1 MKFTLDKRSLHNRYG
16 MARKSRK
23 NTGAV
28 IEAPVQISNY
38 FPTAIYVRLSIE
50 NSGKDDDG
58 DSIANQISFCKA
70 YLAEHTDLKLY
81 DIYEDNGEKGTN
93 FDRPEF
99 KRMMDDIR
107 SGKVKCVLV
116 KDLSRFGRDYIEAG
130 EYLEKIFPFMGIRF
144 ISITDGYDSLNCDDA
159 ESALMIPLKN
169 MINDVYAKDISR
181 KIITSFRARQEKGEF
196 LPAFAPYGYVKSK
209 EVAYRYEIDQ
219 ETAPYVRMIF
229 EWKAEGVSHNEICK
243 RLNDMGA
250 VTPARRKVD
259 LGIWRAE
266 KYKHT
271 VWHGRT
277 IIDIMKNPTY
287 TGCIVYGRIPKS
299 LYEGIKMHRAPEE
312 EWRYVPDAHEPIIS
326 QELFDKVQ
334 KMFADRAEKFKA
346 KMDENAP
353 LRELVTNHFKGKIY
367 CGDCGK
373 RMRFVKPT
381 DKRYPVDQDH
391 AVYVCGGY
399 LDSGYS
405 RCSRHSIRY
414 PVVADAVLAAINIQ
428 LELALKQEQLIRQMR
443 GSVKEKNLIDKY
455 VGQINYLSQ
464 ELKKL
469 NGKREALFENF
480 AEGIL
485 DEAEYQFAKK
495 KYDEEAKEI
504 EKKLTV
510 EKAKKVQLDD
520 ILSLSNEWLV
530 AIHKA
535 ENVTEIDAGLVKHLV
550 SSVKIF
556 EDNRVEVELNFC
568 DQRNIFNRI
577 IAEMAGEA
585 NE

>member
-1 MKFTLDKRSLHNRYG
+1 

-23 NTGAV
+23 NTDAV
-28 IEAPVQISNY
+28 IETPAQTSSY
-38 FPTAIYVRLSIE
+38 FSTAIYIRLSIE

-58 DSIANQISFCKA
+58 DSITNQISFCKA

-81 DIYEDNGEKGTN
+81 DIYEDNGKKGTN

-107 SGKVKCVLV
+107 GGKVKCVLV

-130 EYLEKIFPFMGIRF
+130 EYLEKIFPFMGVRF
-144 ISITDGYDSLNCDDA
+144 ISITDGYDSLTCDDA
-159 ESALMIPLKN
+159 EGALMIPLKN

-259 LGIWRAE
+259 IAIWRAE

-312 EWRYVPDAHEPIIS
+312 EWRYVPDAHEPIVS

-414 PVVADAVLAAINIQ
+414 PVVADAVLAAIIIQ

-443 GSVKEKNLIDKY
+443 GSVREKNLIDKY

-464 ELKKL
+464 ELKKT
-469 NGKREALFENF
+469 NSKREALFENF

-520 ILSLSNEWLV
+520 ILSLSNEWLMT
-530 AIHKA
+530 IHKA
-535 ENVTEIDAGLVKHLV
+535 ENVIEIDAGLVKHLV

-556 EDNRVEVELNFC
+556 EDNRVEVELNFG

>member
-1 MKFTLDKRSLHNRYG
+1 

-28 IEAPVQISNY
+28 IETSVQTSNY
-38 FPTAIYVRLSIE
+38 FSTAIYVRLSIE

-70 YLAEHTDLKLY
+70 YLTEHADLKLY
-81 DIYEDNGEKGTN
+81 GIYEDNGEKGTN

-144 ISITDGYDSLNCDDA
+144 ISITDGYDSLTCDDA
-159 ESALMIPLKN
+159 EGALMIPLKN
-169 MINDVYAKDISR
+169 MINDVYAKGISR

-209 EVAYRYEIDQ
+209 EVAYRYEVDQ

-243 RLNDMGA
+243 RLNAMGA

-266 KYKHT
+266 RYKNT
-271 VWHGRT
+271 VWFGRT
-277 IIDIMKNPTY
+277 IIDILKNPTY

-312 EWRYVPDAHEPIIS
+312 EWRYVPNAHEPIIS

-334 KMFADRAEKFKA
+334 KMFADRAKKFQK
-346 KMDENAP
+346 KMNENAP

-381 DKRYPVDQDH
+381 DKRYPIDQNH

-414 PVVADAVLAAINIQ
+414 PLVAEAVLAAIKVQ
-428 LELALKQEQLIRQMR
+428 LEFALKQEQLIRQMR
-443 GSVKEKNLIDKY
+443 GSVRVRNLIDKY

-464 ELKKL
+464 ELKKI
-469 NGKREALFENF
+469 NSKREVLFENF

-485 DEAEYQFAKK
+485 DDAEYQFAKK
-495 KYDEEAKEI
+495 KYDDEATEI

-510 EKAKKVQLDD
+510 EKAKKTQLDD
-520 ILSLSNEWLV
+520 VLSLSNEWLG
-530 AIHKA
+530 AIRQA
-535 ENVTEIDAGLVKHLV
+535 ESVVEIDSDLVKHLV

-556 EDNRVEVELNFC
+556 NDNRVEVELNFAE
-568 DQRNIFNRI
+568 QRNVFNLI
-577 IAEMAGEA
+577 IAEMAGDKHE
-585 NE
+585 

>member
-1 MKFTLDKRSLHNRYG
+1 

-70 YLAEHTDLKLY
+70 YLTEHTDLKLY

-159 ESALMIPLKN
+159 EGALMIPLKN

-209 EVAYRYEIDQ
+209 KVAYRYEIDQ

-312 EWRYVPDAHEPIIS
+312 EWRYVPDAHEPIVS

-381 DKRYPVDQDH
+381 DKRYPIDQDH

-414 PVVADAVLAAINIQ
+414 PVVADAVLAAINMQ

-443 GSVKEKNLIDKY
+443 GSAREKNLIDKY

-464 ELKKL
+464 ELKKT
-469 NGKREALFENF
+469 NSKREALFENF

-520 ILSLSNEWLV
+520 ILSLSNEWLE

-556 EDNRVEVELNFC
+556 EDNRVEVELYFG

>member
-1 MKFTLDKRSLHNRYG
+1 

-28 IEAPVQISNY
+28 IETPVQTSNY
-38 FPTAIYVRLSIE
+38 FSTAIYVRLSIE

-107 SGKVKCVLV
+107 GGKVKCVLV

-130 EYLEKIFPFMGIRF
+130 KYLEKIFPFMGIRF
-144 ISITDGYDSLNCDDA
+144 ISITDGYDSLTCDDA
-159 ESALMIPLKN
+159 EGALMIPLKN

-209 EVAYRYEIDQ
+209 EVAYRYEVDQ

-250 VTPARRKVD
+250 VTPARRKID

-414 PVVADAVLAAINIQ
+414 PVVADAVLAAINMQ

-464 ELKKL
+464 KLKRI
-469 NGKREALFENF
+469 NSKREDLFENF

-485 DEAEYQFAKK
+485 DEAEYQFSKK
-495 KYDEEAKEI
+495 KYDDEAEEI

-556 EDNRVEVELNFC
+556 DDNRVEVELNFG

-577 IAEMAGEA
+577 IAEMADEA

>member
-1 MKFTLDKRSLHNRYG
+1 

-28 IEAPVQISNY
+28 IEAPVQACSY
-38 FPTAIYVRLSIE
+38 FSTAIYVRLSIE

-93 FDRPEF
+93 FDRPAF
-99 KRMMDDIR
+99 MRMMDDIR
-107 SGKVKCVLV
+107 GGKVKCVLV

-144 ISITDGYDSLNCDDA
+144 ISITDGYDSLTCDDA
-159 ESALMIPLKN
+159 EGALMIPLKN

-428 LELALKQEQLIRQMR
+428 LELALKQEQLFRQMR

-464 ELKKL
+464 ELKKI

-495 KYDEEAKEI
+495 KYDDEAAEI
-504 EKKLTV
+504 ERKLTV
-510 EKAKKVQLDD
+510 EKAKKVQLDN
-520 ILSLSNEWLV
+520 ILSLSNEWLE

-535 ENVTEIDAGLVKHLV
+535 ENVIEIDAGLVKHLV

-556 EDNRVEVELNFC
+556 EDNRVEVELNFG

-577 IAEMAGEA
+577 IAEMAGEV

>member
-1 MKFTLDKRSLHNRYG
+1 

-38 FPTAIYVRLSIE
+38 FSTAIYVRLSIE

-93 FDRPEF
+93 FDRPAF

-107 SGKVKCVLV
+107 GGKVKCVLV

-144 ISITDGYDSLNCDDA
+144 ISITDGYDSLTCDDA
-159 ESALMIPLKN
+159 EGALMIPLKN

-209 EVAYRYEIDQ
+209 EVAYRYEVDQ

-243 RLNDMGA
+243 RLNNMGA

-414 PVVADAVLAAINIQ
+414 PVVADAVLAAINMQ

-443 GSVKEKNLIDKY
+443 GSVREKSLIDKY
-455 VGQINYLSQ
+455 VGKINYLSQ
-464 ELKKL
+464 ELKKI
-469 NGKREALFENF
+469 NNKRESLFENF

-495 KYDEEAKEI
+495 KYDDEAAEI
-504 EKKLTV
+504 ERKITL

-520 ILSLSNEWLV
+520 IMSLSNEWLE

-535 ENVTEIDAGLVKHLV
+535 ENITEIDAGLVKHLV

-556 EDNRVEVELNFC
+556 EDNRVEVELNFG

>member
-1 MKFTLDKRSLHNRYG
+1 

-23 NTGAV
+23 TTGAI
-28 IEAPVQISNY
+28 IEAPVQESNY
-38 FPTAIYVRLSIE
+38 FSTAIYVRLSIE

-70 YLAEHTDLKLY
+70 YLAEHTDLKIY
-81 DIYEDNGEKGTN
+81 GIYEDNGEKGTN

-116 KDLSRFGRDYIEAG
+116 KDLSRFGRDYIEVG

-144 ISITDGYDSLNCDDA
+144 ISITDGYDSLTCDDA
-159 ESALMIPLKN
+159 EGALMIPLKN

-219 ETAPYVRMIF
+219 ETAPYVRMIY

-266 KYKHT
+266 KYKNT
-271 VWHGRT
+271 VWFGRT
-277 IIDIMKNPTY
+277 IIDILKNPTY

-334 KMFADRAEKFKA
+334 KMFADRAKTFKV
-346 KMDENAP
+346 KMDKNAP

-381 DKRYPVDQDH
+381 DRRYPVDQDH

-414 PVVADAVLAAINIQ
+414 PVVAEAVIAAIKVQ
-428 LELALKQEQLIRQMR
+428 LDFALKQEQLIRQMR
-443 GSVKEKNLIDKY
+443 GSVREKNLIDKY

-464 ELKKL
+464 ELKKI
-469 NGKREALFENF
+469 NGKRENLFENF

-495 KYDEEAKEI
+495 KYDDEAADM

-510 EKAKKVQLDD
+510 EKAKKAQLDD
-520 ILSLSNEWLV
+520 VLSLSNEWLG

-535 ENVTEIDAGLVKHLV
+535 EDITEIDSDLVKHLV
-550 SSVKIF
+550 SSVKVF
-556 EDNRVEVELNFC
+556 EDNRVEVELNFAE
-568 DQRNIFNRI
+568 QRNIFNLI
-577 IAEMAGEA
+577 IAEMAGDGHE
-585 NE
+585 

>member
-1 MKFTLDKRSLHNRYG
+1 

-38 FPTAIYVRLSIE
+38 FSTAIYVRLSIE

-70 YLAEHTDLKLY
+70 YLAEHTDLKLC

-107 SGKVKCVLV
+107 GGKVKCVLV

-144 ISITDGYDSLNCDDA
+144 ISITDGYDSLTCDDA

-209 EVAYRYEIDQ
+209 KVAYRYEVDQ

-414 PVVADAVLAAINIQ
+414 PVVADAVLAAINMQ

-443 GSVKEKNLIDKY
+443 GSVREKSLIDKY
-455 VGQINYLSQ
+455 VGKINYLSQ
-464 ELKKL
+464 ELKKI
-469 NGKREALFENF
+469 NNKRESLFENF

-495 KYDEEAKEI
+495 KYDDEAAEI
-504 EKKLTV
+504 ERKLTL

-520 ILSLSNEWLV
+520 ILSLSNEWLE

-535 ENVTEIDAGLVKHLV
+535 ENITEIDAGLVKHLV

-556 EDNRVEVELNFC
+556 EDNRVEVELNFG

>member
-1 MKFTLDKRSLHNRYG
+1 

-209 EVAYRYEIDQ
+209 EVAYRYEVDQ

-250 VTPARRKVD
+250 VTPARRKID

-414 PVVADAVLAAINIQ
+414 PVVADAVLAAINMQ

-443 GSVKEKNLIDKY
+443 GSAREKNLIDKY

-464 ELKKL
+464 ELKKT
-469 NGKREALFENF
+469 NSKREALFENF

-520 ILSLSNEWLV
+520 ILSLSNEWLE

-556 EDNRVEVELNFC
+556 EDNRVEVELYFG

>member
-1 MKFTLDKRSLHNRYG
+1 

-219 ETAPYVRMIF
+219 ETAPYVRMVF

-414 PVVADAVLAAINIQ
+414 PVVADAVLAAINMQ

-443 GSVKEKNLIDKY
+443 GSAREKNLIDKY

-464 ELKKL
+464 ELKKT
-469 NGKREALFENF
+469 NSKREALFENF

-520 ILSLSNEWLV
+520 ILSLSNEWLE

-556 EDNRVEVELNFC
+556 EDNRVEVELYFG

>member
-1 MKFTLDKRSLHNRYG
+1 

-144 ISITDGYDSLNCDDA
+144 ISITDGYDSLTCDDA
-159 ESALMIPLKN
+159 EGALMIPLKN

-414 PVVADAVLAAINIQ
+414 PVVADAVLAAINMQ

-443 GSVKEKNLIDKY
+443 GSAREKNLIDKY

-464 ELKKL
+464 ELKKT
-469 NGKREALFENF
+469 NSKREALFENF

-520 ILSLSNEWLV
+520 ILSLSNEWLE

-556 EDNRVEVELNFC
+556 EDNRVEVELYFG

>member
-1 MKFTLDKRSLHNRYG
+1 

-414 PVVADAVLAAINIQ
+414 PVVADAVLIAIKMQ

-443 GSVKEKNLIDKY
+443 GSAREKNLIDKY
-455 VGQINYLSQ
+455 VGRVNYLSQ

-495 KYDEEAKEI
+495 KYDDEAAEI

-520 ILSLSNEWLV
+520 ILSLSNEWLE

-535 ENVTEIDAGLVKHLV
+535 ENVIEIDAGLVKHLV

-556 EDNRVEVELNFC
+556 EDNRVEVELNFG

>member
-1 MKFTLDKRSLHNRYG
+1 

-28 IEAPVQISNY
+28 IETPVQEGNY
-38 FPTAIYVRLSIE
+38 FSTAIYVRLSIE

-81 DIYEDNGEKGTN
+81 GIYEDNGEKGTN

-144 ISITDGYDSLNCDDA
+144 ISITDGYDSLTCDDA
-159 ESALMIPLKN
+159 EGALMIPLKN

-209 EVAYRYEIDQ
+209 EVAYRYEVDQ

-277 IIDIMKNPTY
+277 IIDIMKNPIY

-312 EWRYVPDAHEPIIS
+312 EWRYVPDAHEPIVS
-326 QELFDKVQ
+326 KELFDKVQ

-428 LELALKQEQLIRQMR
+428 LKLALKQEQLIRQMR

-464 ELKKL
+464 ELKKI
-469 NGKREALFENF
+469 NNKREALFENF

-495 KYDEEAKEI
+495 KYDDEAAEI
-504 EKKLTV
+504 ERKLTV

-530 AIHKA
+530 AIHEA
-535 ENVTEIDAGLVKHLV
+535 ENVTEIDVGLVKHLV
-550 SSVKIF
+550 SAVKIF
-556 EDNRVEVELNFC
+556 EDNRVEVELNFG

-577 IAEMAGEA
+577 IAEMAGEI

>member
-1 MKFTLDKRSLHNRYG
+1 

-23 NTGAV
+23 ITGAV
-28 IEAPVQISNY
+28 IETPAQASSY
-38 FPTAIYVRLSIE
+38 FSTAIYVRLSIE

-70 YLAEHTDLKLY
+70 YVAEHTDLKLY

-107 SGKVKCVLV
+107 GGKVKCVLV

-144 ISITDGYDSLNCDDA
+144 ISITDGYDSLTCDDA
-159 ESALMIPLKN
+159 EGALMIPLKN
-169 MINDVYAKDISR
+169 IINDVYAKDISR

-209 EVAYRYEIDQ
+209 EVAYRYEIDH

-299 LYEGIKMHRAPEE
+299 LYEGIKMHRAPKE

-381 DKRYPVDQDH
+381 DKRYPIDQKH

-414 PVVADAVLAAINIQ
+414 PVVADTVLAAINMQ
-428 LELALKQEQLIRQMR
+428 LELALKQERLIRQMR
-443 GSVKEKNLIDKY
+443 GSVREKNLIDKY
-455 VGQINYLSQ
+455 VGQISYLSQ
-464 ELKKL
+464 ELKKI

-495 KYDEEAKEI
+495 KYNDEATEI

-520 ILSLSNEWLV
+520 ILSLSNEWLE

-535 ENVTEIDAGLVKHLV
+535 ENITEIDVGLVKHLV

-556 EDNRVEVELNFC
+556 EDNRVEVELNFG

-585 NE
+585 K

>member
-1 MKFTLDKRSLHNRYG
+1 

-28 IEAPVQISNY
+28 IETPVQTSNY
-38 FPTAIYVRLSIE
+38 FSTAIYVRLSIE

-107 SGKVKCVLV
+107 GGKVKCVLV

-130 EYLEKIFPFMGIRF
+130 KYLEKIFPFMGIRF
-144 ISITDGYDSLNCDDA
+144 ISITDGYDSLTCDDA
-159 ESALMIPLKN
+159 EGALMIPLKN

-209 EVAYRYEIDQ
+209 EVAYRYEVDQ

-250 VTPARRKVD
+250 VTPARRKID

-414 PVVADAVLAAINIQ
+414 PVVADAVLAAINMQ

-455 VGQINYLSQ
+455 VGQINYQSQ
-464 ELKKL
+464 KLKRI
-469 NGKREALFENF
+469 NSKREDLFENF

-485 DEAEYQFAKK
+485 DEAEYQFSKK
-495 KYDEEAKEI
+495 KYDDEAEEI

-556 EDNRVEVELNFC
+556 DDNRVEVELNFG

>member
-1 MKFTLDKRSLHNRYG
+1 

-23 NTGAV
+23 DTGAV
-28 IEAPVQISNY
+28 IEAPAQGSSY
-38 FPTAIYVRLSIE
+38 FSTAIYVRLSIE

-107 SGKVKCVLV
+107 GGKVKCVLV

-144 ISITDGYDSLNCDDA
+144 ISITDGYDSLTCDDA
-159 ESALMIPLKN
+159 EGALMIPLKN

-326 QELFDKVQ
+326 QELFNKVQ

-381 DKRYPVDQDH
+381 DRRYPVDQDH

-399 LDSGYS
+399 LDSGYL

-414 PVVADAVLAAINIQ
+414 PVVSDAVLAAINIQ

-464 ELKKL
+464 KLKKI
-469 NGKREALFENF
+469 NSKRESLFENF

-495 KYDEEAKEI
+495 KYDDEAANI
-504 EKKLTV
+504 EKKLAA
-510 EKAKKVQLDD
+510 EKAKKSQLDD
-520 ILSLSNEWLV
+520 VLSLSNEWLS
-530 AIHKA
+530 AIHQA
-535 ENVTEIDAGLVKHLV
+535 ENVTEIDSDLVKHLV
-550 SSVKIF
+550 SSVKVF
-556 EDNRVEVELNFC
+556 EDNRVEVELNFGV
-568 DQRNIFNRI
+568 QRNIFNRI

>member
-1 MKFTLDKRSLHNRYG
+1 

-93 FDRPEF
+93 FDRPAF

-107 SGKVKCVLV
+107 GGKVKCVLV

-144 ISITDGYDSLNCDDA
+144 ISITDGYDSLTCDDA
-159 ESALMIPLKN
+159 EGALMIPLKN

-414 PVVADAVLAAINIQ
+414 PVVADAVLAAINMQ

-443 GSVKEKNLIDKY
+443 GSAREKNLIDKY

-464 ELKKL
+464 ELKKT
-469 NGKREALFENF
+469 NSKREALFENF

-520 ILSLSNEWLV
+520 ILSLSNEWLE

-556 EDNRVEVELNFC
+556 EDNRVEVELYFG

>member
-1 MKFTLDKRSLHNRYG
+1 

-38 FPTAIYVRLSIE
+38 FSTAIYVRLSIE

-107 SGKVKCVLV
+107 GGKVKCVLV

-144 ISITDGYDSLNCDDA
+144 ISISDGYDSLNCDDA

-535 ENVTEIDAGLVKHLV
+535 ENVTEIDAGLVNHLV

-556 EDNRVEVELNFC
+556 EDNRVEVELNFG

>member
-1 MKFTLDKRSLHNRYG
+1 

-28 IEAPVQISNY
+28 IETPVQTSNY
-38 FPTAIYVRLSIE
+38 FSTAIYVRLSIE

-144 ISITDGYDSLNCDDA
+144 ISITDGYDSLTCDDA

-209 EVAYRYEIDQ
+209 EVAYRYEVDP

-250 VTPARRKVD
+250 VTPARRKID

-485 DEAEYQFAKK
+485 DEEEYQFAKK

-535 ENVTEIDAGLVKHLV
+535 ENITEIDAGLVKHLV

-556 EDNRVEVELNFC
+556 EDNRVEVELYFG

>member
-1 MKFTLDKRSLHNRYG
+1 

-23 NTGAV
+23 TTGAV
-28 IEAPVQISNY
+28 IETPVQENNY
-38 FPTAIYVRLSIE
+38 FSTAIYVRLSIE

-81 DIYEDNGEKGTN
+81 GIYEDNGEKGTN

-144 ISITDGYDSLNCDDA
+144 ISITDGYDSLTCDDA
-159 ESALMIPLKN
+159 EGALMIPLKN

-209 EVAYRYEIDQ
+209 EVAYRYEVDG
-219 ETAPYVRMIF
+219 EVAPYVRMIF
-229 EWKAEGVSHNEICK
+229 EWKAAGVSHNEICK

-250 VTPARRKVD
+250 VTPAKRKVD

-266 KYKHT
+266 KYRHT
-271 VWHGRT
+271 VWYGRT
-277 IIDIMKNPTY
+277 IIDILKNPTY

-299 LYEGIKMHRAPEE
+299 LYQGIKMHRAPAD
-312 EWRYVPDAHEPIIS
+312 EWRYVPDAHEAIVS
-326 QELFDKVQ
+326 QELFNKVQ
-334 KMFADRAEKFKA
+334 QMFAERAKNFQK
-346 KMDENAP
+346 KMDETSP
-353 LRELVTNHFKGKIY
+353 LRELVTNYFKGKIY

-373 RMRFVKPT
+373 RMRFIKPT
-381 DKRYPVDQDH
+381 DKRYPIDQNH

-414 PVVADAVLAAINIQ
+414 PLVAEAVLAAIKVQ
-428 LELALKQEQLIRQMR
+428 LEFALKQEQLIRQMR
-443 GSVKEKNLIDKY
+443 GSVREKNLIDKY
-455 VGQINYLSQ
+455 VGQINYLLQ
-464 ELKKL
+464 ELKKI
-469 NGKREALFENF
+469 NGKRESLFENF

-495 KYDEEAKEI
+495 KYDDEAADM
-504 EKKLTV
+504 EKKLAV
-510 EKAKKVQLDD
+510 EKAKKAQLDD
-520 ILSLSNEWLV
+520 VLLLSNEWLD
-530 AIHKA
+530 AIHQA
-535 ENVTEIDAGLVKHLV
+535 ENIAEIDSDLVKHLI
-550 SSVKIF
+550 SSVKVF
-556 EDNRVEVELNFC
+556 EDNRVEVELNFAE
-568 DQRNIFNRI
+568 QRNIFNLI
-577 IAEMAGEA
+577 IAEMAGDGHE
-585 NE
+585 

>member
-1 MKFTLDKRSLHNRYG
+1 

-23 NTGAV
+23 NIGAV
-28 IEAPVQISNY
+28 IETPVQEGNY
-38 FPTAIYVRLSIE
+38 FSTAIYVRLSIE
-50 NSGKDDDG
+50 NSGKNDDG

-107 SGKVKCVLV
+107 GGKVKCVLV

-144 ISITDGYDSLNCDDA
+144 ISITDGYDSLTCDDA
-159 ESALMIPLKN
+159 EGALMIPLKN

-209 EVAYRYEIDQ
+209 EVAYRYEVDQ

-243 RLNDMGA
+243 RLNNMGA

-480 AEGIL
+480 AKGIL
-485 DEAEYQFAKK
+485 DEEEYQFAKK

-510 EKAKKVQLDD
+510 EKAKKIQLDD

-556 EDNRVEVELNFC
+556 EDNRVEVELNFG

>member
-1 MKFTLDKRSLHNRYG
+1 

-70 YLAEHTDLKLY
+70 YLTEHTDLKLY

-159 ESALMIPLKN
+159 EGALMIPLKN

-209 EVAYRYEIDQ
+209 EVAYRYEVDQ

-243 RLNDMGA
+243 RLNNMGA

-312 EWRYVPDAHEPIIS
+312 EWRYVPDAHEPIVS

-414 PVVADAVLAAINIQ
+414 PVVADAVLVAINIQ

-464 ELKKL
+464 ELKKI

-485 DEAEYQFAKK
+485 DEAEYRFAKK
-495 KYDEEAKEI
+495 NYDDEAEEI

-510 EKAKKVQLDD
+510 EKAKKVQLDN
-520 ILSLSNEWLV
+520 ILSLSNEWLE
-530 AIHKA
+530 AIHNA
-535 ENVTEIDAGLVKHLV
+535 ENITEIDAVLVKHLV

-556 EDNRVEVELNFC
+556 ENNRVEVELNFG

>member
-1 MKFTLDKRSLHNRYG
+1 

-28 IEAPVQISNY
+28 IETPVQTSNY
-38 FPTAIYVRLSIE
+38 FSTAIYVRLSIE

-93 FDRPEF
+93 FGRPEF

-144 ISITDGYDSLNCDDA
+144 ISITDGYDSLTCDDA
-159 ESALMIPLKN
+159 EGALMIPLKN

-243 RLNDMGA
+243 RLNAMGA

-299 LYEGIKMHRAPEE
+299 LYEGIKMHRVPEE

-326 QELFDKVQ
+326 QKLFNKVQ

-346 KMDENAP
+346 KMDENAS

-373 RMRFVKPT
+373 RMRFIKPT
-381 DKRYPVDQDH
+381 DRRYPVDQDH

-414 PVVADAVLAAINIQ
+414 PVVADAVLATINIQ

-443 GSVKEKNLIDKY
+443 GSKREKNLIDKY

-464 ELKKL
+464 ELKKI

-485 DEAEYQFAKK
+485 DESEYQFAKK
-495 KYDEEAKEI
+495 KYDDEAAII
-504 EKKLTV
+504 EKRLAA
-510 EKAKKVQLDD
+510 EKAKKSQLDD
-520 ILSLSNEWLV
+520 VLSLSNEWLS
-530 AIHKA
+530 AIHQA
-535 ENVTEIDAGLVKHLV
+535 ENVTEIDSDLVKHLV

-556 EDNRVEVELNFC
+556 EDNRVEVELNFG